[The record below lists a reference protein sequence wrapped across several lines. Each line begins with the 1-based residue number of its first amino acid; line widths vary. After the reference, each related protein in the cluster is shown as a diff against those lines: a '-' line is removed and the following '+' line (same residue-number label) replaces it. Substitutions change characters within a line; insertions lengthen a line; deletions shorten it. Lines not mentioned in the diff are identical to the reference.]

1 METGVDLFLPFWWIA
16 KHPPQG
22 AWDSFKMHFSSS
34 DCRKQYTRFETANF
48 SLSWD
53 EGVATEPEARIVGY
67 ILAVKQE
74 EEEPLRN
81 VPEKFRNQ
89 LAIMGKKAADALPK
103 H

>member
-22 AWDSFKMHFSSS
+22 AWDSSKMRFSSP
-34 DCRKQYTRFETANF
+34 DCRKQYTRFETADF

-53 EGVATEPEARIVGY
+53 EGIATEPEARIVGY

-81 VPEKFRNQ
+81 VSEKFRNQ